1 MKAVRSF
8 LLICFLAAAVSGQG
22 REAGKDYAQVDL
34 KDFVNRPADYLG
46 RRVAVTAEVVSV
58 SADYRAIDVFDSRSK
73 ALIGV
78 SLTQLPWQLRQTL
91 VVEPV
96 RRVSV
101 YGRIEMKRGRV
112 VIKADRV
119 TPLESTLVA
128 RK

>member
-8 LLICFLAAAVSGQG
+8 LLICVFAVIAVAQG
-22 REAGKDYAQVDL
+22 RDTDKDYTQVDL
-34 KDFVNRPADYLG
+34 MNFAHRPADYLG
-46 RRVAVTAEVVSV
+46 RRVAITADVISV

-73 ALIGV
+73 AIIGV
-78 SLTQLPWQLRQTL
+78 SLTQLSRQMREAL
-91 VVEPV
+91 VNEPV

-112 VIKADRV
+112 VIKAEKV
-119 TPLESTLVA
+119 TPLENPLVA

>member
-8 LLICFLAAAVSGQG
+8 LLICFLAVVVAGQG

-58 SADYRAIDVFDSRSK
+58 SADYRAIDVFDSKSK

-78 SLTQLPWQLRQTL
+78 SLTHLPKQLRQAL
-91 VVEPV
+91 ILEPV
-96 RRVSV
+96 RNVSV
-101 YGRIEMKRGRV
+101 YGRVEMKRGRA
-112 VIKADRV
+112 VIKADKV
-119 TPLESTLVA
+119 TPLESTLMV

>member
-8 LLICFLAAAVSGQG
+8 LLICILAVTVSGQD
-22 REAGKDYAQVDL
+22 REAGKDYAHVDL
-34 KDFVNRPADYLG
+34 KDFVNHPADYLG

-78 SLTQLPWQLRQTL
+78 SLTHLPKQLRRSLIT
-91 VVEPV
+91 EPV

-101 YGRIEMKRGRV
+101 YGRIQMKQGRAI
-112 VIKADRV
+112 IKADKV
-119 TPLESTLVA
+119 TPLESTVVA